1 MTFAFLPI
9 HCYLLLEKMRL
20 VIQRVREASVTVEGT
35 ITGQIGP
42 GLLVLAGCAPTDD
55 EAALAW
61 MARKLVGLR
70 IFNDENGQMNR
81 SVRDVGGQVLV
92 VSQFTLLADARKGNR
107 PSYIGAAPPAVAE
120 PLYQRFVALVAQE
133 LGQPVPTG
141 IFGADMQ
148 VRLLNDGPVTIILDS
163 PAAN

>member
-1 MTFAFLPI
+1 
-9 HCYLLLEKMRL
+9 MRL
-20 VIQRVREASVTVEGT
+20 VIQRVREASVTVDNVV
-35 ITGQIGP
+35 TGQIGP

-55 EAALAW
+55 EVALAW
-61 MARKLVGLR
+61 LARKLVALR
-70 IFNDENGQMNR
+70 IFGDENGQMNR

-107 PSYIGAAPPAVAE
+107 PSYVGAAPPAVAE
-120 PLYQRFVALVAQE
+120 PLYERFVALVAQE

-163 PAAN
+163 PAA